1 MNVNDINTPTLVAR
15 GRILLNVAE
24 PENNVEEILST
35 IRGAAKRVTIAKR
48 TVAEVLVAAHGHLTV
63 DEVTVAVQDRRPDV
77 SPSTVYRILE
87 EFEELKIVVH
97 THLGQ
102 SAAVFHLSGAVHGHL
117 TCEQCNETVEI
128 PAAHFDA
135 LGKDLQKSYG
145 FLLDRHHVAISGTC
159 APCQSARRRNLSE
172 LENP

>member
-1 MNVNDINTPTLVAR
+1 MTNS
-15 GRILLNVAE
+15 
-24 PENNVEEILST
+24 ENNVDEILST

-48 TVAEVLVAAHGHLTV
+48 TVAEVLVSARGHLTV
-63 DEVTVAVQDRRPDV
+63 DEVTIAVQDRRPDV

-102 SAAVFHLSGAVHGHL
+102 SAAVYHLSGAVHGHL
-117 TCEQCNETVEI
+117 TCEQCNATVQI

-135 LGKDLQKSYG
+135 LSKDLQKSYG
-145 FLLDRHHVAISGTC
+145 FMLDRHHVAISGTC
-159 APCQSARRRNLSE
+159 AHCQSARRQ
-172 LENP
+172 PT